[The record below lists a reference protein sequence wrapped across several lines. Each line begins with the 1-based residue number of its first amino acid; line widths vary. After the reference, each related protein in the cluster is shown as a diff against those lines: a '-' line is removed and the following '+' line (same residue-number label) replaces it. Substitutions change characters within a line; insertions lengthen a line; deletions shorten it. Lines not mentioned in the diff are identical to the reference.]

1 MNITRKHLGVLVAF
15 LVGVAVVC
23 SIILAVA
30 HHAQGKAEE
39 EAILPLSLQFDPST
53 EKLTFA
59 PADGFYFHSITVNNG
74 KFPRALP
81 TTKRPGL

>member
-1 MNITRKHLGVLVAF
+1 MNITKKHLCVLVAF

-30 HHAQGKAEE
+30 HHAQVKAEE

-53 EKLTFA
+53 E
-59 PADGFYFHSITVNNG
+59 
-74 KFPRALP
+74 
-81 TTKRPGL
+81 